1 MKKERPWLDQVTDW
15 VSFPSISASFLGK
28 VVPLLASAKALVV
41 LEALLF
47 RGMIEAAAWGCCCSL
62 CPLLVE
68 LLLLPQELVR
78 PLRVERAMVVFVGLL
93 VVVDLVFLWWG
104 W

>member
-28 VVPLLASAKALVV
+28 VVPLLASATALVV
-41 LEALLF
+41 LEALLV
-47 RGMIEAAAWGCCCSL
+47 RGMIEAAAWDCWS
-62 CPLLVE
+62 LLVE

-78 PLRVERAMVVFVGLL
+78 PLRVERTMVVYVCLL
-93 VVVDLVFLWWG
+93 G
-104 W
+104 CCCCCCC